1 MAKVNMMSSIYE
13 FMKMLNFSVRY
24 FKYNFMNNI
33 HLKLLRFPAVL
44 LAQGNLKKINITC
57 LI

>member
-1 MAKVNMMSSIYE
+1 MDLNGKSKYDE
-13 FMKMLNFSVRY
+13 FNLWNENFSVRY

-44 LAQGNLKKINITC
+44 LAQGNLKK
-57 LI
+57 